1 MHELLKRLLEQ
12 RGTAIAAMRAALAPA
27 EAEQRDLS
35 AEETEVFNRAN
46 ADIDAL
52 DARITDVQRAIERDT
67 AHDEARAGLENL
79 VRPRDPQADQRSS
92 QGRDVR
98 SFLRGE
104 SGRAFDLRADSP
116 RSFQESRALISTNAA
131 GGGNTVQT
139 SFYNRLMGHLI
150 EVSGILMAGPTVL
163 TTDSGE
169 TLQIPKTSAHST
181 AVIVSQG
188 ATIPT
193 SEPAFG
199 QTSLG
204 AFKYGELLQV
214 ARELIDD
221 TSVDLEGYLA
231 MQAGRAVG
239 NAFGA
244 HAITGTGAGAQPN
257 GLIPA
262 ATVGKTGGTGA
273 AGAFTADDLIDLFF
287 SVIAPYRN
295 SPSCA
300 WLMKDATLATVRKFK
315 GSDGQYIWQP
325 SYAVGQPDTILG
337 KPVFTDPFVPA
348 VAVSAKSVVF
358 GDISQYFVRMVNGLR
373 FERSDDFAFNSDLV
387 TYRCLLRADGTLVDL
402 TGAVKV
408 FQGAAT

>member
-1 MHELLKRLLEQ
+1 MNELLKRLLEE
-12 RGTAIAAMRAALAPA
+12 RGRHIAELRAVVDLA
-27 EAEQRDLS
+27 ESEKRDLS
-35 AEETEVFNRAN
+35 AEETQTYTRAN
-46 ADIDAL
+46 EAIDGV
-52 DARITDVQRAIERDT
+52 DARIADVKRAIEREAT
-67 AHDEARAGLENL
+67 HDEARADLEAL
-79 VRPRDPQADQRSS
+79 VRPRDPQDGQRGAE
-92 QGRDVR
+92 GRDIR
-98 SFLRGE
+98 TFLRGE
-104 SGRAFDLRADSP
+104 SGRAFELRSATP
-116 RSFQESRALISTNAA
+116 RSFQEARALVSNTAG

-262 ATVGKTGGTGA
+262 ATVGKTGGTGV
-273 AGAFTADDLIDLFF
+273 AGAFTADDLIDL
-287 SVIAPYRN
+287 SSRSSRPTATAPR
-295 SPSCA
+295 A
-300 WLMKDATLATVRKFK
+300 R
-315 GSDGQYIWQP
+315 GS
-325 SYAVGQPDTILG
+325 
-337 KPVFTDPFVPA
+337 
-348 VAVSAKSVVF
+348 
-358 GDISQYFVRMVNGLR
+358 
-373 FERSDDFAFNSDLV
+373 
-387 TYRCLLRADGTLVDL
+387 
-402 TGAVKV
+402 
-408 FQGAAT
+408 